1 MTLTSAEHSQINRNN
16 ARNSSGPKTP
26 EGKANSRQ
34 NAMKHGLRATIL
46 ALPSEDPDA
55 IQARE
60 DSWNDFYQPQSPA
73 AHHLVNQCARATV
86 LSDRVDHHHAAM
98 LTRDIREAQEQWDRR
113 RENDVEFY
121 TRQLKTDPRAAVVGL
136 RHSAMGCR
144 YLISRWERLERLLN
158 EDQWW
163 SRDERD
169 EAIRM
174 MGHNPAKLSESGE
187 AWTVALFCGLM
198 VQPADEPLMEWLF
211 SLPIRPTCTLALI
224 KPDDLPNEEQTL
236 RWLHDLVADHLGP
249 LIEREERLRTQFD
262 DPDRAEAGDRLL
274 IPDDATSARLF
285 LRYQTEA
292 RTSFHRAYSE
302 LVKTLAR
309 DKAEA
314 EEAAENGASPNEPNC
329 DANNDSE
336 MSSEDSVPPDP
347 GSDGAEPWVSS
358 VVPWATS
365 PESDDDGSEMT
376 PIGPADACSA

>member
-1 MTLTSAEHSQINRNN
+1 
-16 ARNSSGPKTP
+16 
-26 EGKANSRQ
+26 
-34 NAMKHGLRATIL
+34 
-46 ALPSEDPDA
+46 
-55 IQARE
+55 
-60 DSWNDFYQPQSPA
+60 
-73 AHHLVNQCARATV
+73 
-86 LSDRVDHHHAAM
+86 M
-98 LTRDIREAQEQWDRR
+98 LTRDIREAEEQWDRR

-121 TRQLKTDPRAAVVGL
+121 TKQLKTDPRAAVLGL
-136 RHSAMGCR
+136 RRSAMGCR
-144 YLISRWERLERLLN
+144 YLIARWERLERLLN

-163 SRDERD
+163 SKDERD

-198 VQPADEPLMEWLF
+198 VQPADESLMEWLF

-262 DPDRAEAGDRLL
+262 DPDRAEASDRRL
-274 IPDDATSARLF
+274 IPEDTTSARLF

-314 EEAAENGASPNEPNC
+314 AEAAENVASPNEPNC
-329 DANNDSE
+329 DATPDGNNVSE
-336 MSSEDSVPPDP
+336 ESIPPDP
-347 GSDGAEPWVSS
+347 GSEWTDPGVSS
-358 VVPWATS
+358 VLPWA
-365 PESDDDGSEMT
+365 PAAEVGVEGSEMT
-376 PIGPADACSA
+376 PIGPAEACSA